1 MQVKTAGQAIISNC
15 MLLCTTLREYD
26 VYIYKYLKLAEDVML
41 DESRQLL
48 GLGSRSPNP
57 QECKAVLAFYSSA
70 IDCLVCAAHPKGG
83 EQKGGSVTHAATDIP
98 CRRLHAA
105 QFVEQTSHR
114 GECQMKKAKRL
125 LLLCRIRSA
134 WCTVQVMCL
143 ARMQTL

>member
-1 MQVKTAGQAIISNC
+1 MDPNALGLQIAQSRSY
-15 MLLCTTLREYD
+15 LYTLRP
-26 VYIYKYLKLAEDVML
+26 KTPCLKLAEDVML

-114 GECQMKKAKRL
+114 GECQMKKSKGFCFFAEFGL
-125 LLLCRIRSA
+125 LGAQFKSCASRGCRRCEFG
-134 WCTVQVMCL
+134 W
-143 ARMQTL
+143 